1 MKTLTSLLK
10 DTTTPIHVKTVP
22 LSQRSAFWP
31 DDFKGIKGWQTFEV
45 VIFTTM
51 GQFCEEYH
59 GGYWEYCTLSNG
71 GAFIYPDLNREKLTL
86 FNPHNGNE
94 AEVSCEAAG
103 IAVCLMM
110 YSLWSF
116 RVESERL
123 VEHFYQLRDYA
134 IQHSERSAIFHL
146 ID

>member
-1 MKTLTSLLK
+1 MKTSTSLSNA
-10 DTTTPIHVKTVP
+10 TAPIHLNTVP
-22 LSQRSAFWP
+22 LSHRSDFWSTH
-31 DDFKGIKGWQTFEV
+31 FNGIKGWHTFEV

-51 GQFCEEYH
+51 GQFCDDYD

-71 GAFIYPDLNREKLTL
+71 GAFIYPDLNKEKLTL

-94 AEVSCEAAG
+94 ADVGCEAAG

-116 RVESERL
+116 QTKSETL
-123 VEHFYQLRDYA
+123 IEHFYQLRDYA
-134 IQHSERSAIFHL
+134 IQHPESSAILHL

>member
-1 MKTLTSLLK
+1 MTQSPVVSN
-10 DTTTPIHVKTVP
+10 DTGIIHRSTVP
-22 LSQRSAFWP
+22 LKQRSDFWP
-31 DDFKGIKGWQTFEV
+31 DYFNGIKGWPTFEV

-51 GQFCEEYH
+51 DQFCDDYE

-71 GAFIYPDLNREKLTL
+71 GAFIYPDLNNEILTL

-94 AEVSCEAAG
+94 AQMSCEAAG

-116 RVESERL
+116 QTESDTL
-123 VEHFYQLRDYA
+123 VERFYQLRDYA
-134 IQHSERSAIFHL
+134 IQHPESSAIFLL

>member
-1 MKTLTSLLK
+1 MNTDTIAMTSVPNHQRK
-10 DTTTPIHVKTVP
+10 DFWQTHFGNVKGF
-22 LSQRSAFWP
+22 S
-31 DDFKGIKGWQTFEV
+31 TFEV

-51 GQFCEEYH
+51 GQFCEDYH

-71 GAFIYPDLNREKLTL
+71 GTFIYPDLNQEELTL

-94 AEVSCEAAG
+94 ADVSCEAAG

-116 RVESERL
+116 QTESDTL
-123 VEHFYQLRDYA
+123 VERFYQLRDYA
-134 IQHSERSAIFHL
+134 IQHSESSAIFHL

>member
-1 MKTLTSLLK
+1 MNTHLQA
-10 DTTTPIHVKTVP
+10 DIIP
-22 LSQRSAFWP
+22 LSARNDFWTTYY
-31 DDFKGIKGWQTFEV
+31 KGIKGFSTFEV

-51 GQFCEEYH
+51 GQFCEDYH

-71 GAFIYPDLNREKLTL
+71 GAFIYPDLPQETLTL

-94 AEVSCEAAG
+94 ANVSCEAAG

-116 RVESERL
+116 QTESDIL
-123 VEHFYQLRDYA
+123 VDRFYQLRDYA
-134 IQHSERSAIFHL
+134 AQHPERSAIFHL

>member
-1 MKTLTSLLK
+1 MNTDTIAMTSVPNHQRA
-10 DTTTPIHVKTVP
+10 DFWQTHFGNVKGF
-22 LSQRSAFWP
+22 S
-31 DDFKGIKGWQTFEV
+31 TFEV

-51 GQFCEEYH
+51 GQFCEDYH

-71 GAFIYPDLNREKLTL
+71 GAFIYPDLNKEILIL

-94 AEVSCEAAG
+94 TQMSCEAAG

-116 RVESERL
+116 QIESESL
-123 VEHFYQLRDYA
+123 VERFYQLHDYA
-134 IQHSERSAIFHL
+134 IQHPESSAIFHL

>member
-1 MKTLTSLLK
+1 MTLEPIIS
-10 DTTTPIHVKTVP
+10 TPASNRQRTHFWQTHFGNVKGF
-22 LSQRSAFWP
+22 S
-31 DDFKGIKGWQTFEV
+31 TFEV

-51 GQFCEEYH
+51 GQFCEDYH

-71 GAFIYPDLNREKLTL
+71 GAFIYPDLNQEELML

-94 AEVSCEAAG
+94 AELSPEAAG

-116 RVESERL
+116 QTESDTL
-123 VEHFYQLRDYA
+123 VDRFYQLRDYA
-134 IQHSERSAIFHL
+134 AQHPERSAIFHL

>member
-1 MKTLTSLLK
+1 MTLKPIIS
-10 DTTTPIHVKTVP
+10 TPASNRQRTHFWQTHFGNVKGF
-22 LSQRSAFWP
+22 S
-31 DDFKGIKGWQTFEV
+31 TFEV

-51 GQFCEEYH
+51 GQFCEDYH

-71 GAFIYPDLNREKLTL
+71 GAFIYPDLNQEELTL

-94 AEVSCEAAG
+94 ANVSCEAAG

-116 RVESERL
+116 QTESDIL
-123 VEHFYQLRDYA
+123 VDRFYQLR
-134 IQHSERSAIFHL
+134 
-146 ID
+146 

>member
-1 MKTLTSLLK
+1 MTLEPIIS
-10 DTTTPIHVKTVP
+10 TPASNRQRTHFWQTHFGNVKGF
-22 LSQRSAFWP
+22 S
-31 DDFKGIKGWQTFEV
+31 TFEV

-51 GQFCEEYH
+51 GQFCEDYH

-71 GAFIYPDLNREKLTL
+71 GAFIYPDLNQEEFTL
-86 FNPHNGNE
+86 FNQHNGNE
-94 AEVSCEAAG
+94 ANVSCEAAG

-116 RVESERL
+116 QTESDIL
-123 VEHFYQLRDYA
+123 VDRFYQLRDYA
-134 IQHSERSAIFHL
+134 AQHPERSAIFHL

>member
-1 MKTLTSLLK
+1 MTLEPIIS
-10 DTTTPIHVKTVP
+10 TPASNRQRTHFWQTNFGTVKGF
-22 LSQRSAFWP
+22 S
-31 DDFKGIKGWQTFEV
+31 TFEV

-51 GQFCEEYH
+51 GQFCEDYH

-71 GAFIYPDLNREKLTL
+71 GAFIYPDLNQEELTL
-86 FNPHNGNE
+86 FNQHNGNE
-94 AEVSCEAAG
+94 ANVSCEAAG

-116 RVESERL
+116 QTESDIL
-123 VEHFYQLRDYA
+123 VDRFYQLRDYA
-134 IQHSERSAIFHL
+134 AQHPERSAIFHL

>member
-1 MKTLTSLLK
+1 MALESLIA
-10 DTTTPIHVKTVP
+10 TPVSNHLRTRFWQTHFGTVKGF
-22 LSQRSAFWP
+22 A
-31 DDFKGIKGWQTFEV
+31 TFEV

-51 GQFCEEYH
+51 GQFCDDYE

-94 AEVSCEAAG
+94 ADVSCEAAG
-103 IAVCLMM
+103 IAVCLIM

-116 RVESERL
+116 QIESELL
-123 VEHFYQLRDYA
+123 VERFYQLRDYA
-134 IQHSERSAIFHL
+134 AQHPERSAIFHL

>member
-1 MKTLTSLLK
+1 MNNTTESVIAMTL
-10 DTTTPIHVKTVP
+10 VP
-22 LSQRSAFWP
+22 NEQRLDFWLNH
-31 DDFKGIKGWQTFEV
+31 FGSVKGWTTFEV

-51 GQFCEEYH
+51 GQFCDDYH

-71 GAFIYPDLNREKLTL
+71 GAFIYPDLPQETLTL

-94 AEVSCEAAG
+94 ANVSCEAAG

-116 RVESERL
+116 QTESDIL
-123 VEHFYQLRDYA
+123 VDRFYQLRDYA
-134 IQHSERSAIFHL
+134 AQHPERSAIFHL